1 MKNTNKMKT
10 MKSIY
15 VLAAL
20 LGLQLNTMFAA
31 GNFIEAPAPASNTSS
46 VVATSALAPVIPAEV
61 TFEDASAIAENMPA
75 AAILAPVIPL
85 AADFGDETPAAEIS
99 ISSLAPVTPLSADLD
114 NDHGT
119 NGNINL
125 VKLAPNHSAGCPDRG
140 LRITLNIFSLHCVV
154 NVKARFRG
162 LFYYCIPSGLNA
174 PIRCKTHEEPRNN
187 RYSSHRRNHHTLHRG
202 YWYDSAQPTFRCLSR
217 AG

>member
-1 MKNTNKMKT
+1 MKNMNKMKT

-20 LGLQLNTMFAA
+20 LGLQFNTMFAA

-125 VKLAPNHSAGCPDRG
+125 VKLAPTVPQ
-140 LRITLNIFSLHCVV
+140 VV
-154 NVKARFRG
+154 
-162 LFYYCIPSGLNA
+162 
-174 PIRCKTHEEPRNN
+174 
-187 RYSSHRRNHHTLHRG
+187 
-202 YWYDSAQPTFRCLSR
+202 PTEDYE
-217 AG
+217 